1 MNNRLRHLLNKH
13 KEVRWDIDQIEE
25 WYDSL
30 SDTDKEEVIKMW
42 DKVFA
47 ETSGKN
53 WWVVKEI
60 KNVWKDPKVT
70 VRENQ
75 KRSLW
80 KKTKQS
86 ILLGRIWLDKKTRG
100 VLGRVS
106 FRLASWLGSI
116 PIDNVP
122 TYYFKTEGRFA
133 KPSYHIDFKKKRRD
147 PFNVPVP
154 PPRSNLPPDAL
165 RERIEMLMRTGMD
178 R

>member
-100 VLGRVS
+100 VLGRG
-106 FRLASWLGSI
+106 L
-116 PIDNVP
+116 
-122 TYYFKTEGRFA
+122 FK
-133 KPSYHIDFKKKRRD
+133 
-147 PFNVPVP
+147 PF
-154 PPRSNLPPDAL
+154 
-165 RERIEMLMRTGMD
+165 
-178 R
+178 